1 MPTSRSWLPGFIALG
16 VVWGSSFLFIEW
28 ALQAFTPVGVAFLRG
43 ALGSLS
49 LLAFAAVLKVE
60 LPRKP
65 IEWFHISVVAIL
77 LNAAPGFLFAFGQQY
92 VTSVMAGIL
101 NATTPLM
108 TLLVMT
114 VIFRSERVNLNQLVG
129 LAIGFVGV
137 ALVSGVIHGLGEN
150 KIVGVAALLGATF
163 CYGLSFPYA
172 RRFVTPLRYS
182 NTALATAQVTA
193 SAVTLLPF
201 ALIGGVVSAPLSAT
215 PVIGVVLLG
224 VLGTGFAY
232 IWNYRNMKLAGS
244 AIASSVTY
252 ITPVVA
258 AVLGV
263 AFLGEHL
270 SWDQVAGGLL
280 VLLGAAMIQNR
291 LTLLRPSGYQSDL
304 GSAPRAK

>member
-1 MPTSRSWLPGFIALG
+1 MTSSRSWLPGFIALG
-16 VVWGSSFLFIEW
+16 IVWGSSFLFIEW

-49 LLAFAAVLKVE
+49 LLAFAAVLRVE

-114 VIFRSERVNLNQLVG
+114 VIFRSEKVNLNQLVG
-129 LAIGFVGV
+129 LAIGFIGV

-150 KIVGVAALLGATF
+150 KVVGVAALLGATF

-182 NTALATAQVTA
+182 NTSLAAAQVTA
-193 SAVTLLPF
+193 SAVILLPF
-201 ALIGGVVSAPLSAT
+201 ALVGGVVSAPLSAS
-215 PVIGVVLLG
+215 PAIGVVLLG

-263 AFLGEHL
+263 VFLGEHL

-280 VLLGAAMIQNR
+280 VLLGAAMIQKNS
-291 LTLLRPSGYQSDL
+291 P
-304 GSAPRAK
+304 

>member
-1 MPTSRSWLPGFIALG
+1 MPTSRAWLPGFIALG
-16 VVWGSSFLFIEW
+16 TVWGSSFLFIEW
-28 ALQAFTPVGVAFLRG
+28 ALQAFSPLGVAFLRG

-49 LLAFAAVLKVE
+49 LLGFAALLRVG
-60 LPRKP
+60 LPRKV
-65 IEWFHISVVAIL
+65 IEWCHISVVAIL

-114 VIFRSERVNLNQLVG
+114 LVFRAERVNANQIVG
-129 LAIGFVGV
+129 LVAGFAGV
-137 ALVSGVIHGLGEN
+137 ALVSGILHGLGEN
-150 KIVGVAALLGATF
+150 KLIGVAALLGATF

-172 RRFVTPLRYS
+172 RRFVTPLHYS

-193 SAVTLLPF
+193 SAVILLPF
-201 ALIGGVVSAPLSAT
+201 ALIGGITAGPVSAT
-215 PVIGVVLLG
+215 PLVGIVFLG

-270 SWDQVAGGLL
+270 TWDQVAGGLL
-280 VLLGAAMIQNR
+280 VLAGAAMIQNR
-291 LTLLRPSGYQSDL
+291 VIVVRSRDHHNDR
-304 GSAPRAK
+304 GSAPSAK

>member
-1 MPTSRSWLPGFIALG
+1 MTSSRAWLPGFVALG
-16 VVWGSSFLFIEW
+16 IIWGSSFLFIEW
-28 ALQAFTPVGVAFLRG
+28 ALQAFTPIGVAFLRG

-49 LLAFAAVLKVE
+49 LLAFAAVLRVE

-65 IEWFHISVVAIL
+65 NEWFHISVVAIL

-114 VIFRSERVNLNQLVG
+114 VIFRSEKINLNQLVG
-129 LAIGFVGV
+129 LALGFIGV

-150 KIVGVAALLGATF
+150 KVVGVAALLGATF

-182 NTALATAQVTA
+182 NTSLATAQVTA
-193 SAVTLLPF
+193 SAVILLPF
-201 ALIGGVVSAPLSAT
+201 ALVGGVVSAPLSAT
-215 PVIGVVLLG
+215 PVIGVLLLG

-280 VLLGAAMIQNR
+280 VLLGAAMIQKR
-291 LTLLRPSGYQSDL
+291 LSLIRPRGHHSDL
-304 GSAPRAK
+304 GSAPSAK